1 MELLSLLHNPNRV
14 GELNM
19 EATIRLIKKDELL
32 GLLELYKHLNK
43 EDPELENDDRLKIMW
58 EQMYNNPD
66 MHYVVADVNGKL
78 VASCVLVV
86 IQNLTR
92 NARPYALIE
101 NVVTHSDHRRKGF
114 GNAVLSKALEIAWQQ
129 NCYKVMLL
137 TGSKEEG
144 TLLFYEKAGFKKDIK
159 TGFIAK
165 L

>member
-1 MELLSLLHNPNRV
+1 
-14 GELNM
+14 M
-19 EATIRLIKKDELL
+19 EASIRLIKEDELL
-32 GLLELYKHLNK
+32 ELLVLYKHLNID
-43 EDPELENDDRLKIMW
+43 DPELENDDRLKTIW
-58 EQMYNNPD
+58 EQMCSDPN
-66 MHYVVADVNGKL
+66 MHYVIADVNGKL

-92 NARPYALIE
+92 SARPYALIE

-114 GNAVLSKALEIAWQQ
+114 GKAVLSKALEIAWQK

-144 TLLFYEKAGFKKDIK
+144 TLLFYENTGFKKGIK

-165 L
+165 P